1 MLTRGEWGTWGCLWS
16 SAMEAVTWGRG
27 EMVADSLSYIRGVLP
42 ALEGAWLRSGW
53 AGAQMG

>member
-42 ALEGAWLRSGW
+42 ALEEIGRASCRERV
-53 AGAQMG
+53 